1 MIHCKRQILGQE
13 AYKSQDLVYYAELLL
28 TVLANN
34 YNAYR
39 SFVLMEDIMHTK
51 MGHQIYTYL
60 ITITWTTDTGILP
73 LMYIYELYDRTV
85 FLKSYK
91 SP

>member
-51 MGHQIYTYL
+51 MGHLLNNYHMDYRYRHITPNVYL
-60 ITITWTTDTGILP
+60 
-73 LMYIYELYDRTV
+73 
-85 FLKSYK
+85 
-91 SP
+91 

>member
-1 MIHCKRQILGQE
+1 MIHCKRQILGQ

-39 SFVLMEDIMHTK
+39 SFVLGGYNAYKD
-51 MGHQIYTYL
+51 GPPNLYL
-60 ITITWTTDTGILP
+60 LNNYHMDYRYRHITPNVYL
-73 LMYIYELYDRTV
+73 
-85 FLKSYK
+85 
-91 SP
+91 